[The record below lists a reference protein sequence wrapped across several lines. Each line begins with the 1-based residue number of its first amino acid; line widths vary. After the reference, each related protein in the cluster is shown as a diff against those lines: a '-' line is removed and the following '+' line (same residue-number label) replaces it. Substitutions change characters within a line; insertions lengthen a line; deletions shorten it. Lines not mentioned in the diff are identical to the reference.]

1 MVFYGNQFSESVLS
15 AISMDIQTIQLQ
27 LMQRAN
33 TVTLQGVDNELSPFT
48 AIFVTLNPAGKGYGG
63 RRKLPDNL
71 KSLFRPIAMSR
82 PDNNIIAT
90 VMLFAEGF
98 TKDDIGKRLGR
109 FSN

>member
-1 MVFYGNQFSESVLS
+1 
-15 AISMDIQTIQLQ
+15 MDIQTIQLQ

-71 KSLFRPIAMSR
+71 KSLFLPLLCRDR
-82 PDNNIIAT
+82 IIILLQLSCCLLKVLQKMILENA
-90 VMLFAEGF
+90 
-98 TKDDIGKRLGR
+98 
-109 FSN
+109 